1 MSSTSNVKPWGRITW
16 YFIHSFCER
25 INEKFFNSNI
35 DSCLDILS
43 GVCSMIPCPTCRNH
57 AQDFLKKYP
66 IKKLV
71 RTKEQ
76 LKYYFFKFHNQA
88 TLNGNPKSNIPDISV
103 LETYKRAN
111 FPAIVKAF
119 RAEYMKRTPT
129 RLDYSHTL
137 YAQRVLKNIMSFLQS
152 NQGEFMNYST
162 VPSSAQTQNN
172 VESESENITFSITE

>member
-1 MSSTSNVKPWGRITW
+1 
-16 YFIHSFCER
+16 
-25 INEKFFNSNI
+25 
-35 DSCLDILS
+35 
-43 GVCSMIPCPTCRNH
+43 MIPCPICRNH

-71 RTKEQ
+71 KTKEQ
-76 LKYYFFKFHNQA
+76 LKHYFFKFHNQA

-119 RAEYMKRTPT
+119 RAEYMKKTPT

-137 YAQRVLKNIMSFLQS
+137 HAQRLLKKIMSFLQA
-152 NQGEFMNYST
+152 NQGEFMNYITT
-162 VPSSAQTQNN
+162 VPSSY
-172 VESESENITFSITE
+172 VESESENITLSVTEQ